1 MQTQLLFTSPN
12 PPVELPETT
21 LHDLILGGARDR
33 AEAVALVDAI
43 SGESLTYGTLA
54 DRVGRVASALVDR
67 GLAKGDVVAVVSA
80 NCLDYPVATLGVMAA
95 GGVVSGVNPTYT
107 GGELTHQ
114 LNDAGATRVIVGE
127 MFLPSVQA
135 IVDDTSVTEI
145 IVFGEADG
153 TVPFAS
159 LVDHDLPA
167 VSVAVAADDL
177 AALPYSSGT
186 TGRSKGVRLT
196 HRNLVA
202 NLRQC
207 NDMFKLSTDDTV
219 MAFLPMFHIM
229 GFAIVTMG
237 ALDSGA
243 TIVTIP
249 TFEPTLFCQTIQ
261 DHRVTKLY
269 VVPPVV
275 NFLAGHPMVDQF
287 DLSSVKVLGSG
298 AAPLGADME
307 AAAAARLDCLVGQ
320 GYGMTEVAGAAT
332 MPREVGSG
340 EYDLRAGSSGQLVP
354 GMEALVIDPESGAS
368 LGPHETGE
376 LWVRG
381 PNCFDGYLNNDEA
394 TAATIDADGWLHT
407 GDLCHFDDDG
417 FLFVT
422 DRLKELIK
430 VKGFQVAPAELEALL
445 LTHPNVGD
453 VAVVGRPDDRS
464 GEVPVAHIVP
474 WGELDVDELRAWMD
488 ERVAEY
494 KRLADIVIAEAIPK
508 NPSGKILRRELRST
522 EA

>member
-1 MQTQLLFTSPN
+1 MHTQILFRSPDTALA
-12 PPVELPETT
+12 LPDTT
-21 LHDLILGGARDR
+21 LHDLILRGARSR
-33 AEAVALVDAI
+33 ADEPALVDAI
-43 SGESLTYGTLA
+43 SGETLTYGAFA
-54 DRVGRVASALVDR
+54 DRVERVAAALADR
-67 GLAKGDVVAVVSA
+67 GLARGEVVAVVSA
-80 NCLDYPVATLGVMAA
+80 NCLDYPVAALGVMAA
-95 GGVVSGVNPTYT
+95 GGVVSGVNPASTA
-107 GGELTHQ
+107 GELTHQ

-127 MFLPSVQA
+127 VVVPGVQA
-135 IVDDTSVTEI
+135 IIDHTSVTEV

-153 TVPFAS
+153 AVPFAS
-159 LVDHDLPA
+159 LVDHDLPP
-167 VSVAVAADDL
+167 VPVAVDPGDL

-186 TGRSKGVRLT
+186 TGRSKGVRLS

-202 NLRQC
+202 NLSQC
-207 NDMFKLSTDDTV
+207 NAMFRLSSDDTV

-237 ALDSGA
+237 ALDAGA
-243 TIVTIP
+243 TLVTVP
-249 TFEPTLFCQTIQ
+249 AFEPTLFCRTIE

-275 NFLAGHPMVDQF
+275 NFLASHPMVDQF
-287 DLSSVKVLGSG
+287 DLSSVEVLGSG

-307 AAAAARLDCLVGQ
+307 AAAAARLGCVVGQ

-332 MPREVGSG
+332 MPRELAPGH
-340 EYDLRAGSSGQLVP
+340 YDLRAGSSGQLVP
-354 GMEALVIDPESGAS
+354 GMEALVIDPESGTS
-368 LGPHETGE
+368 FGPHETGE
-376 LWVRG
+376 LWLRG
-381 PNCFDGYLNNDEA
+381 PNCFHGYLHDDEA
-394 TAATIDADGWLHT
+394 TSATIDADGWLHT

-445 LTHPNVGD
+445 LTHPDVGD

-474 WGELDVDELRAWMD
+474 RGVLDVDELRAWMD
-488 ERVAEY
+488 ERVAEH
-494 KRLADIVIAEAIPK
+494 KRLADVVITEAIPK
-508 NPSGKILRRELRST
+508 NPSGKILRRELRSV